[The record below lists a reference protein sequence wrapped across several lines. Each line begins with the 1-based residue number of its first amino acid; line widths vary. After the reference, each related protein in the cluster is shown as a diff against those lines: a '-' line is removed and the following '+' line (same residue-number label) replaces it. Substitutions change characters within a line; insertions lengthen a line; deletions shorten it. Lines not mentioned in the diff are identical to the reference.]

1 MCRREVGWAAG
12 LCPRM
17 VKKGIFR
24 ILRRDI
30 MLAIKN
36 VKIYTITNGIITGNV
51 VVDEQGKIVGVG
63 DVEIPRG
70 AEVIDGTGKVV
81 MPGMIEAHGHA
92 GVYEESLGWEGSDG
106 NEMTDP
112 VTPHIRALDAINPH
126 EDGIREAL
134 EHSVTAMCVLPGSAN
149 VIGGQGVVVHMY
161 GNTVEEMIIKEAGG
175 LKIAFG
181 ENPKRV
187 YSNQK
192 KMPSTRMATAA
203 LLRESLVKA
212 QNYLDKLEKAKTD
225 PEKAPERDLRMEVL
239 AKVLKRE
246 LPVRAHAH
254 RADDIMTALRI
265 AKEFNLD
272 ISIEHC
278 TEGHKI
284 VNELKEA
291 GVWAIVGPTLSN
303 RSKVELKEL
312 SFNTLKTL
320 YDAGIPVA
328 ITMDH
333 PVVPVG
339 YMPTVAAHAVKA
351 GLPYEEALKAIT
363 INPAKVLGID
373 AEYGSIEQGKMAD
386 LVLWSGDPLDV
397 QSRAEKVF
405 IHGQIVH
412 EA

>member
-1 MCRREVGWAAG
+1 
-12 LCPRM
+12 
-17 VKKGIFR
+17 
-24 ILRRDI
+24 

-134 EHSVTAMCVLPGSAN
+134 EHGVTAMCVLPGSAN

-363 INPAKVLGID
+363 INPAKILGID

>member
-1 MCRREVGWAAG
+1 
-12 LCPRM
+12 M

-24 ILRRDI
+24 ILRRDNV
-30 MLAIKN
+30 LAIKN

-134 EHSVTAMCVLPGSAN
+134 EHGVTAMCVLPGSAN

-397 QSRAEKVF
+397 QSRVEKVF

>member
-1 MCRREVGWAAG
+1 
-12 LCPRM
+12 
-17 VKKGIFR
+17 
-24 ILRRDI
+24 
-30 MLAIKN
+30 
-36 VKIYTITNGIITGNV
+36 
-51 VVDEQGKIVGVG
+51 
-63 DVEIPRG
+63 
-70 AEVIDGTGKVV
+70 
-81 MPGMIEAHGHA
+81 
-92 GVYEESLGWEGSDG
+92 
-106 NEMTDP
+106 MTDP

-134 EHSVTAMCVLPGSAN
+134 EHGVTAMCVLPGSAN

-386 LVLWSGDPLDV
+386 LVLWSGDPLDD
-397 QSRAEKVF
+397 QSREEKVF

>member
-1 MCRREVGWAAG
+1 
-12 LCPRM
+12 M

-134 EHSVTAMCVLPGSAN
+134 EHGVTAMCVLPGSAN

-397 QSRAEKVF
+397 QSRVEKVF

>member
-1 MCRREVGWAAG
+1 
-12 LCPRM
+12 
-17 VKKGIFR
+17 
-24 ILRRDI
+24 

-134 EHSVTAMCVLPGSAN
+134 EHGVTAMCVLPGSAN

-397 QSRAEKVF
+397 QSRVEKVF

>member
-1 MCRREVGWAAG
+1 
-12 LCPRM
+12 
-17 VKKGIFR
+17 
-24 ILRRDI
+24 

-36 VKIYTITNGIITGNV
+36 VKIYTISNGIVSGTVLI
-51 VVDEQGKIVGVG
+51 DKQGKIAAVG

-70 AEVIDGTGKVV
+70 AEVTDGTGRVL
-81 MPGMIEAHGHA
+81 MPGMIEPHGHA

-112 VTPHIRALDAINPH
+112 ITPHLRALDAINPH

-134 EHSVTAMCVLPGSAN
+134 EHGVTAMCVLPGSAN
-149 VIGGQGVVVHMY
+149 VVGGQGVVVHMY
-161 GNTVEEMIIKEAGG
+161 GNTVEEMIIKETGG

-187 YSNQK
+187 YSGQK
-192 KMPSTRMATAA
+192 KTPATRMATAA
-203 LLRESLVKA
+203 ILRDNLVKA
-212 QNYLDKLEKAKTD
+212 QNYLAKLEKAKED
-225 PEKAPERDLRMEVL
+225 PEKVPERDLKMEVL
-239 AKVLKRE
+239 GRALKRE
-246 LPVRAHAH
+246 IPVRAHAH

-272 ISIEHC
+272 MSIEHC

-291 GVWAIVGPTLSN
+291 GVWAIVGPTISS

-312 SFNTLKTL
+312 SFDTLRVL
-320 YDAGIPVA
+320 HGAGIPVA

-339 YMPTVAAHAVKA
+339 YMPTAAAHAVKA

-363 INPAKVLGID
+363 LNPAKILGID
-373 AEYGSIEQGKMAD
+373 EDYGSIEVGKMAD

-397 QSRAEKVF
+397 QSKVEKVW
-405 IHGQIVH
+405 IHGKIVH
-412 EA
+412 KA